1 MNISL
6 RSIKNILFLCT
17 LCIVALSVTGC
28 SISKRVARA
37 DKKFAI
43 GEYYT
48 AADIYKKCYSQ
59 LSPKKQRDM
68 KAHVAFRQGECY
80 RILNSPRAA
89 QSYQNAIR
97 LKYQD
102 SIVYL
107 RAAQALQYQGKYKEA
122 IKHYETY
129 MISHPDDYVARAGLY
144 ACKKVDEWKKD
155 PSRYKVSLSK
165 DFNYRKTANFAPCFA
180 GEEGNVLVFTSNRQL
195 TKGKKKTKRPSNIT
209 GQQVFQLFQ
218 TRKNAAGK
226 WEEIKQPEGLYN
238 EQAEEESETAQQ
250 SNDSTAD
257 KSSKGGAAE
266 MGVCCFSPDGKTM
279 YFTYSKA
286 INGQDQG
293 TKIMS
298 SQRASGEWGEPQEV
312 KLFHD
317 STISVAHP
325 SMCPTGD
332 TLYFVSDA
340 PGGFGGKDIWFVELD
355 GTEWGVPEN
364 MGPQINTTNDE
375 MFPTV
380 HADGSLYFS
389 SNGHPGYGGL
399 DIFHAI
405 KDTTAKDST
414 KYLLYNMGT
423 PLNSSGDDFAM
434 TFEGNSQNGYF
445 SSNRG
450 DRKGTDQIYRFELPE
465 MVFLLEG
472 AITDNFGENLSDGA
486 LRLVGDDGTNTKVQ
500 VRRDGTFKIKLK
512 KDVQYVMLATA
523 RGYLN
528 QKQTVTTVGAKDS
541 KTYHQDFQL
550 ASISKPVGVDNIFY
564 EFAKWELTPES
575 EGGLQALVKLLND
588 NPNITIE
595 LSAHTDMKGDEAFN
609 KTLSEKRA
617 QSVCNY
623 LVAHGIARDRLSPVG
638 YGKSKPQTADKQIS
652 EKYKFIPKGQVLDEA
667 FILSLP
673 EKQQE
678 ICNQINRRTEFKVLK
693 TTYGMY

>member
-1 MNISL
+1 MSRTYYFLIV
-6 RSIKNILFLCT
+6 IL
-17 LCIVALSVTGC
+17 ALVLSSCG
-28 SISKRVARA
+28 INKRVARA

-43 GEYYT
+43 GEYYA
-48 AADIYKKCYSQ
+48 AADIYKQCYSQ
-59 LSPKKQRDM
+59 LSQKKQREL

-80 RILNSPRAA
+80 RILNTPKAA
-89 QSYQNAIR
+89 SAYQNAIK

-122 IKHYETY
+122 VKHYETY
-129 MISHPDDYVARAGLY
+129 LAGHPDDYVARAGLY

-155 PSRYKVSLSK
+155 PSRYRVTLSK
-165 DFNYRKTANFAPCFA
+165 DFNFRKSSNFAPCFV
-180 GEEGNVLVFTSNRQL
+180 GDEGSVIMFTSNRQL

-226 WEEIKQPEGLYN
+226 WEEIKQPEGLYG
-238 EQAEEESETAQQ
+238 EQSESEGAEQ
-250 SNDSTAD
+250 SNDST
-257 KSSKGGAAE
+257 KQTKGGGTAE
-266 MGVCCFSPDGKTM
+266 MGVCCFSADGKTM

-286 INGQDQG
+286 MNGQDQG

-312 KLFHD
+312 RLFQD

-325 SMCPTGD
+325 TLCPTGD

-355 GTEWGVPEN
+355 GSDWGVPEN
-364 MGPQINTTNDE
+364 MGSQINTSNDE
-375 MFPTV
+375 MFPTI
-380 HADGSLYFS
+380 HPDGSLYFS

-399 DIFHAI
+399 DIFHAMR
-405 KDTTAKDST
+405 DTTSKDSV

-423 PLNSSGDDFAM
+423 PLNSAGDDFGM
-434 TFEGNSQNGYF
+434 TFEGKSQNGYF

-450 DRKGTDQIYRFELPE
+450 DRKGIDQIYRFELPE
-465 MVFLLEG
+465 MVLLLEG
-472 AITDNFGENLSDGA
+472 TITDNFGENLSDAA

-512 KDVQYVMLATA
+512 KEVKYVMLATC

-528 QKQTVTTVGAKDS
+528 QKQSLSTVGAKDS
-541 KTYHQDFQL
+541 KTYQQDFQL
-550 ASISKPVGVDNIFY
+550 ASISKPVGVENIFY

-575 EGGLQALVKLLND
+575 EQGLQALVKLLND

-617 QSVCNY
+617 QAVCNY

-638 YGKSKPQTADKQIS
+638 YGKTRPQTADKQIS

-673 EKQQE
+673 EKEQE